1 MSEAAWSELGFAR
14 EAYLDRV
21 AAIEIKGIEIWMRDP
36 PPASSDGTL
45 IDGWATSVNTRGTG
59 VFAMGSIGYA
69 IPHPPLDDWRAAG
82 RRVVAASLHYFFG
95 AWRDSFEW
103 FYDEHFDRAGSRA
116 KLPWIYTY
124 RTGLSLALSLGDWAS
139 ADKLLE
145 WPGPD
150 LRFDEGLDDLTE
162 EDNAYQIWLAARL
175 RDEPASAC
183 ATQPEVIVQGRRKR
197 PKLAQAAAQAL
208 LDKDSAAFTEALT
221 ALLRYHRQS
230 ELDPQ
235 QLDSAICL
243 EATAL
248 WHLARRHGLGA
259 QEPPHELMILIPR
272 P

>member
-1 MSEAAWSELGFAR
+1 MSEAAWSELGYAR
-14 EAYLDRV
+14 EEFLDRV
-21 AAIEIKGIEIWMRDP
+21 AALESQDTENWMCDP
-36 PPASSDGTL
+36 PDCSDGTL
-45 IDGWATSVNTRGTG
+45 IQGWADNVNTSGTR
-59 VFAMGSIGYA
+59 VFAMGSMGYT
-69 IPHPPLDDWRAAG
+69 IPHPPLDDWRGAG

-103 FYDEHFDRAGSRA
+103 LYDEHFDRAGARA
-116 KLPWIYTY
+116 KLPWIDMY
-124 RTGLSLALSLGDWAS
+124 RFGLTLALSLGDWAS

-150 LRFDEGLDDLTE
+150 LPADEGLNDLTE
-162 EDNAYQIWLAARL
+162 EDNAYQIWLASRL
-175 RDEPASAC
+175 RGEPASAC
-183 ATQPEVIVQGRRKR
+183 EALLGVILSGRGKR
-197 PKLAQAAAQAL
+197 PKLAQATAQAL
-208 LDKDSAAFTEALT
+208 LDQDPVALTHALT
-221 ALLRYHRQS
+221 AQLRHHRQR

-248 WHLARRHGLGA
+248 WHVARRQGLGA